1 MNDIKLDQNNY
12 RKHGDKNKRLIKKSL
27 SECGAGRSILL
38 DGDDVLIAGNG
49 VYEQSRELGI
59 RVRVIETDGTELIAI
74 KRTDLK
80 TTDEKRKI
88 LALADNHTSDTSE
101 FDYDLLSEVFNAEV
115 LSDWEIET
123 LADTEEPEGDIYTQK
138 IQSPI
143 YEPSNEKPHLSTL
156 IDTNKTEE
164 LIKRI
169 EEAEIPIEVKE
180 FLEMAARRHTVFNY
194 SLIADYYAHSGEDIQ
209 GLMQDSA
216 LVIIDFNKAIEGGF
230 IKLTERI
237 ASLYTKDHGEE

>member
-74 KRTDLK
+74 KRTD
-80 TTDEKRKI
+80 
-88 LALADNHTSDTSE
+88 HTSDTSE